1 MRTSIVCSVLYFRFI
16 VNIYALKKR
25 GINDYRMFHLELFLS
40 LYHVFWLLHSLKS
53 VEIIYKLLH
62 KRLYLA
68 LYCLVAHL
76 SLYSKKGEVFMEN
89 VVVRARIN
97 PEIKEKASEYL
108 ASIGLTIS
116 DLIRITIT
124 KTANKQALPFDE
136 IPNKETELALKES
149 ERGVGVHKAKDIDDL
164 FSQIENDNE

>member
-1 MRTSIVCSVLYFRFI
+1 
-16 VNIYALKKR
+16 
-25 GINDYRMFHLELFLS
+25 
-40 LYHVFWLLHSLKS
+40 
-53 VEIIYKLLH
+53 
-62 KRLYLA
+62 
-68 LYCLVAHL
+68 
-76 SLYSKKGEVFMEN
+76 MEN

-97 PEIKEKASEYL
+97 PEIKEKVSEYL

-149 ERGVGVHKAKDIDDL
+149 ER
-164 FSQIENDNE
+164 